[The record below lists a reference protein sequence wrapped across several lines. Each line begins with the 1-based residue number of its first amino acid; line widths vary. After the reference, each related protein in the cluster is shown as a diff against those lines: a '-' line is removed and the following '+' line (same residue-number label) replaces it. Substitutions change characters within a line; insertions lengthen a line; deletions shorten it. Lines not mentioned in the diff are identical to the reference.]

1 MPHSLFFFPSL
12 FNQATPRALP
22 PPSATRRRRKTI
34 DFRRHDGQPLRLA
47 RYINGAGSCRARSRS
62 WEAEAAGA
70 AAMAD
75 FDAYDDQAYS
85 SFGGGRG

>member
-1 MPHSLFFFPSL
+1 MPHSLFPIAFQSGSAEGTAAAVR
-12 FNQATPRALP
+12 NAQAQ
-22 PPSATRRRRKTI
+22 KTI

-47 RYINGAGSCRARSRS
+47 RYINGAGSCSARSRS